1 MDSLECTVAEKK
13 ESFMARNHKNDKR
26 AHLKERKSFLSR
38 NGIVIERISRALAN
52 PSSNMYVSS
61 MTNCFS

>member
-1 MDSLECTVAEKK
+1 
-13 ESFMARNHKNDKR
+13 MARNHKNDKR

>member
-1 MDSLECTVAEKK
+1 MHSGRKK